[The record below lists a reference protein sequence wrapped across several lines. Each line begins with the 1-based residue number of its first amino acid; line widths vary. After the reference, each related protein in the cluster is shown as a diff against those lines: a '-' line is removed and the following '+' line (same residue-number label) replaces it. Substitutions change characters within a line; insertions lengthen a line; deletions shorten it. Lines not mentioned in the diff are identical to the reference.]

1 MKSKLLLLLF
11 LSVLSKSVFAEN
23 IDIIATNITID
34 KNTQSTIFKN
44 NVVIKDIDGNI
55 IKSNFAEYK
64 KKEGFI
70 VLKDDITISDKDNN
84 VLKTNRATYDTKDKI
99 LKTFENTSF
108 VSAEGY
114 KLNSSDIEL
123 NIKDRSIYSN
133 NLTELVD
140 LDGNIITLQNF
151 DYESLNKIFKS
162 IGKVEIND
170 NRGNSYLFSQL
181 IIDTK
186 KKEMVG
192 TDIKAFLNEES
203 FKINKKNKPRIFA
216 NTVQFKNSNTKFQKS
231 KFTFCDYRKND
242 KCPPWELSAKE
253 MKHDAAKKTIYY
265 KNVVVKIYAV
275 PVLYFPY
282 FFHPDPTVKRQ
293 SGFLAPSFSNSKSL
307 GASFKVPYFY
317 AIDKDKDITI
327 TSRMFAEQHPLV
339 IAEYRQAFKDSNLK
353 INLGYTEGLKKDK
366 TNIAL
371 GERSHAFLNFVKK
384 FQSNNRNN
392 QLELNFENIS
402 NRKYLKTYRIKN
414 DLADYNENLIENSLK
429 FYSDGNEDFFSIEAK
444 IYEDLKDDRV
454 EKYEYILPDVSYG
467 KNLVNNNYLGNID
480 LISNFKAENYETNKT
495 KKMFINDLSWNIKD
509 FFFENGFKSKIFSE
523 IKNVNY
529 EAKNIDNL
537 KKEPTNEL
545 YGALGYY
552 TDISL
557 YKDFNENSR
566 HLFKPKLLLKYSPN
580 NMKKED
586 SGDRLNSLNLF
597 SLNKVSS
604 NENFESGTSATLG
617 FDYEINSNNKKF
629 SFSGGQIINQ
639 KENKKMSSE
648 SSLDEKLS
656 DFVGTS
662 KFSLGD
668 KFKFDYNFSLD
679 QSYQEINYS
688 DFGSTINFN
697 VASLNFNYLKEQ
709 KHYGDN
715 KYFETELNL
724 NRNSNEKISL
734 KGKRNLI
741 TNSAEYY
748 DLSYEYFND
757 CLRAGIV
764 YRREFYNDSEIEPEN
779 SLMFKIT
786 LIPFGN
792 IGSPTFNQ

>member
-1 MKSKLLLLLF
+1 MKSKFLF
-11 LSVLSKSVFAEN
+11 LLIFSILSKTVLAEN
-23 IDIIATNITID
+23 IDILATNITID

-44 NVVIKDIDGNI
+44 NVVIKDVDGNI
-55 IKSNFAEYK
+55 IKSNFAEYR
-64 KKEGFI
+64 KKENFI
-70 VLKDDITISDKDNN
+70 LLKDKIIISDKENDI
-84 VLKTNRATYDTKDKI
+84 LKTNEATYDTKSKI
-99 LKTFENTSF
+99 LKTFGNTSF

-114 KLNSSDIEL
+114 TLSSADVNL
-123 NIKDRSIYSN
+123 NIKNKTIYSN
-133 NLTELVD
+133 KLTELVD
-140 LDGNIITLQNF
+140 LDNNIITLENF
-151 DYESLNKIFKS
+151 EYSSLNKIFKS
-162 IGKVEIND
+162 IGKVEIKD

-181 IIDTK
+181 IVDTK

-192 TDIKAFLNEES
+192 TDIKAFLNEDS
-203 FKINKKNKPRIFA
+203 FKFNEKNKPRIFA

-231 KFTFCDYRKND
+231 TFTFCDYRKND
-242 KCPPWELSAKE
+242 KCPPWELNAKE
-253 MKHDAAKKTIYY
+253 MKHDTAKKTIYY

-275 PVLYFPY
+275 PVLYLPY

-293 SGFLAPSFSNSKSL
+293 SGFLAPSFTNSKSL
-307 GASFKVPYFY
+307 GASIKVPYFY

-353 INLGYTEGLKKDK
+353 INLGYTDGLKNKK
-366 TNIAL
+366 NSSA
-371 GERSHAFLNFVKK
+371 GERSHSFLNFVKK
-384 FQSNNRNN
+384 FQSKNRNN
-392 QLELNFENIS
+392 QFELNLENVS

-414 DLADYNENLIENSLK
+414 DLVDYNESLIENSLK
-429 FYSDGNEDFFSIEAK
+429 FYSDSDEDFFSIEAK

-454 EKYEYILPDVSYG
+454 EKYEYILPDVTYG
-467 KNLVNNNYLGNID
+467 KNLINNNYLGNID
-480 LISNFKAENYETNKT
+480 LLSNFKAENFETNKT
-495 KKMFINDLSWNIKD
+495 KKMFINDLAWNFKN

-523 IKNVNY
+523 VKNVNY

-557 YKDFNENSR
+557 YKDFNENSI
-566 HLFKPKLLLKYSPN
+566 HFFKPKLLLKYSPN
-580 NMKKED
+580 NMKKEN
-586 SGDRLNSLNLF
+586 SGDRLNNLNIF
-597 SLNKVSS
+597 SLNRVSS
-604 NENFESGTSATLG
+604 NENFESGASATLG
-617 FDYEINSNNKKF
+617 FDYEINSDEKKF
-629 SFSGGQIINQ
+629 SFSGGQIVNQ

-656 DFVGTS
+656 DFVGSS
-662 KFSLGD
+662 KLSLGN
-668 KFKFDYNFSLD
+668 KFNFDYNFSLD
-679 QSYQEINYS
+679 QNYQEVNYS

-697 VASLNFNYLKEQ
+697 AASLNFNYLKEQ

-715 KYFETELNL
+715 KYLETELNF
-724 NRNSNEKISL
+724 NRNSNERVSF

>member
-1 MKSKLLLLLF
+1 
-11 LSVLSKSVFAEN
+11 
-23 IDIIATNITID
+23 
-34 KNTQSTIFKN
+34 
-44 NVVIKDIDGNI
+44 
-55 IKSNFAEYK
+55 
-64 KKEGFI
+64 
-70 VLKDDITISDKDNN
+70 
-84 VLKTNRATYDTKDKI
+84 
-99 LKTFENTSF
+99 
-108 VSAEGY
+108 
-114 KLNSSDIEL
+114 
-123 NIKDRSIYSN
+123 
-133 NLTELVD
+133 
-140 LDGNIITLQNF
+140 
-151 DYESLNKIFKS
+151 
-162 IGKVEIND
+162 
-170 NRGNSYLFSQL
+170 
-181 IIDTK
+181 
-186 KKEMVG
+186 
-192 TDIKAFLNEES
+192 
-203 FKINKKNKPRIFA
+203 
-216 NTVQFKNSNTKFQKS
+216 
-231 KFTFCDYRKND
+231 
-242 KCPPWELSAKE
+242 
-253 MKHDAAKKTIYY
+253 
-265 KNVVVKIYAV
+265 
-275 PVLYFPY
+275 
-282 FFHPDPTVKRQ
+282 
-293 SGFLAPSFSNSKSL
+293 
-307 GASFKVPYFY
+307 
-317 AIDKDKDITI
+317 
-327 TSRMFAEQHPLV
+327 
-339 IAEYRQAFKDSNLK
+339 
-353 INLGYTEGLKKDK
+353 
-366 TNIAL
+366 
-371 GERSHAFLNFVKK
+371 
-384 FQSNNRNN
+384 
-392 QLELNFENIS
+392 
-402 NRKYLKTYRIKN
+402 
-414 DLADYNENLIENSLK
+414 
-429 FYSDGNEDFFSIEAK
+429 
-444 IYEDLKDDRV
+444 
-454 EKYEYILPDVSYG
+454 
-467 KNLVNNNYLGNID
+467 
-480 LISNFKAENYETNKT
+480 
-495 KKMFINDLSWNIKD
+495 MFINDLSWNIKN

-566 HLFKPKLLLKYSPN
+566 HLFKPKLLLKYSPS
-580 NMKKED
+580 NMKKEE
-586 SGDRLNSLNLF
+586 SGDRLNSLNIF

-604 NENFESGTSATLG
+604 NENFESGASATLG

-662 KFSLGD
+662 TFSLGD

>member
-1 MKSKLLLLLF
+1 L
-11 LSVLSKSVFAEN
+11 
-23 IDIIATNITID
+23 
-34 KNTQSTIFKN
+34 
-44 NVVIKDIDGNI
+44 
-55 IKSNFAEYK
+55 
-64 KKEGFI
+64 
-70 VLKDDITISDKDNN
+70 DN
-84 VLKTNRATYDTKDKI
+84 
-99 LKTFENTSF
+99 
-108 VSAEGY
+108 
-114 KLNSSDIEL
+114 
-123 NIKDRSIYSN
+123 
-133 NLTELVD
+133 
-140 LDGNIITLQNF
+140 NIITLENF
-151 DYESLNKIFKS
+151 EYSSLNKIFKS
-162 IGKVEIND
+162 IGKVEIKD

-181 IIDTK
+181 IVDTK

-192 TDIKAFLNEES
+192 TDIKAFLNEDS
-203 FKINKKNKPRIFA
+203 FKFNEKNKPRIFA

-231 KFTFCDYRKND
+231 TFTFCDYRKND
-242 KCPPWELSAKE
+242 KCPPWELNAKE
-253 MKHDAAKKTIYY
+253 MKHDTAKKTIYY

-275 PVLYFPY
+275 PVLYLPY

-293 SGFLAPSFSNSKSL
+293 SGFLAPSFTNSKSL
-307 GASFKVPYFY
+307 GASIKVPYFY

-353 INLGYTEGLKKDK
+353 INLGYTDGLKNKK
-366 TNIAL
+366 NSSA
-371 GERSHAFLNFVKK
+371 GERSHSFLNFVKK
-384 FQSNNRNN
+384 FQSKNRNN
-392 QLELNFENIS
+392 QFELNLENVS

-414 DLADYNENLIENSLK
+414 DLVDYNESLIENSLK
-429 FYSDGNEDFFSIEAK
+429 FYSDSDEDFFSIEAK

-454 EKYEYILPDVSYG
+454 EKYEYILPDVTYG
-467 KNLVNNNYLGNID
+467 KNLINNNYLGNID
-480 LISNFKAENYETNKT
+480 LLSNFKAENFETNKT
-495 KKMFINDLSWNIKD
+495 KKMFINDLAWNFKN

-523 IKNVNY
+523 VKNVNY

-557 YKDFNENSR
+557 YKDFNENSI
-566 HLFKPKLLLKYSPN
+566 HFFKPKLLLKYSPN
-580 NMKKED
+580 NMKKEN
-586 SGDRLNSLNLF
+586 SGDRLNNLNIF
-597 SLNKVSS
+597 SLNRVSS
-604 NENFESGTSATLG
+604 NENFESGASATLG
-617 FDYEINSNNKKF
+617 FDYEINSDEKKF
-629 SFSGGQIINQ
+629 SFSGGQIVNQ

-656 DFVGTS
+656 DFVGSS
-662 KFSLGD
+662 KLSLGN
-668 KFKFDYNFSLD
+668 KFNFDYNFSLD
-679 QSYQEINYS
+679 QNYQEVNYS

-697 VASLNFNYLKEQ
+697 AASLNFNYLKEQ

-715 KYFETELNL
+715 KYLETELNF
-724 NRNSNEKISL
+724 NRNSNERVSF

-792 IGSPTFNQ
+792 IESPTFNQ